1 MMEEHTKRTRNKILK
16 ILNSYPFTLLV
27 VILIVFESSLH
38 VAEVLIEQDIREKIV
53 DECTEVK
60 NFIQKLGQPQ
70 HDTVDTSS
78 LMNNVIIATN
88 NFLNVYDV
96 TRRDN
101 QSKCS
106 HYSHASTEDDFVFT
120 MDFTQDQNS
129 NLCGTSSELGHFD
142 ISQVF
147 TQADQFLQ
155 DLSHSFRIFAL
166 GIIIFMSVE
175 TSLRMFCTGFIF
187 LKRKIEVFDAII
199 VFTSLIF
206 DCSFYS
212 RSFQKSSIVVM
223 LLLPWRLIRIV
234 SSLIAALNSKH
245 RRQVKSLSI
254 GKKKIEE
261 KYIKIAKQF
270 QVVKG
275 NEDNLIK
282 LCKLK
287 GATSREINL
296 CVYKGTSH
304 MTVDPNCTIASM
316 MLLGGSVNMS
326 YGGNMIAD
334 SFREPQTMN
343 KDPNN
348 NDIDIA
354 NVTSKSSLSVYMR
367 PSITDNHQSLQIP
380 MSGNRSLHIPKS
392 DNTSIHI
399 PKCNNTSLQIPTSK
413 KTRKQL
419 TSKNT
424 ENISVIPKSSTPFL
438 FPAPNF
444 FSPSN
449 FLTPFYLTTPLNTP
463 QTVFFPDNFDS
474 NLVRERLL
482 NEGPS
487 SQKEA
492 KQQKL
497 DVPDILITED

>member
-1 MMEEHTKRTRNKILK
+1 M
-16 ILNSYPFTLLV
+16 
-27 VILIVFESSLH
+27 VILIVFESSFH
-38 VAEVLIEQDIREKIV
+38 VAEVLIEQDIRETIV
-53 DECTEVK
+53 DECTEVR
-60 NFIQKLGQPQ
+60 NFIQKLGNSG
-70 HDTVDTSS
+70 HESVDTSS
-78 LMNNVIIATN
+78 LMNKVIIATN

-96 TRRDN
+96 TKRDN
-101 QSKCS
+101 QSKCFY
-106 HYSHASTEDDFVFT
+106 YSHASTEELVFT
-120 MDFTQDQNS
+120 MDFIQEQNS
-129 NLCGTSSELGHFD
+129 IVCGTLSELGHFD

-147 TQADQFLQ
+147 IQADQFLQ
-155 DLSHSFRIFAL
+155 DLSHAFRIFAL

-175 TSLRMFCTGFIF
+175 TSLRIFCTGFLF
-187 LKRKIEVFDAII
+187 LKRKIEVFDALI

-234 SSLIAALNSKH
+234 SSLIAALSSKH

-270 QVVKG
+270 QIVKG

-287 GATSREINL
+287 GATGREINL

-316 MLLGGSVNMS
+316 MLLGGSMNMS
-326 YGGNMIAD
+326 PHGGSMMAD
-334 SFREPQTMN
+334 SFREQQSMN
-343 KDPNN
+343 KDTNN
-348 NDIDIA
+348 NDDNKENI
-354 NVTSKSSLSVYMR
+354 TSKSSVSFFLR
-367 PSITDNHQSLQIP
+367 PSITDNNQSLQIP
-380 MSGNRSLHIPKS
+380 ESK
-392 DNTSIHI
+392 NTSIQI
-399 PKCNNTSLQIPTSK
+399 PNSNNTSLQIPTSK
-413 KTRKQL
+413 TTTKQIP

-424 ENISVIPKSSTPFL
+424 ANISVIPNSSTPFL

-449 FLTPFYLTTPLNTP
+449 FLTPFYLPTPLNTA

-474 NLVRERLL
+474 NLARERFL
-482 NEGPS
+482 NKRPP

-492 KQQKL
+492 NQQKM